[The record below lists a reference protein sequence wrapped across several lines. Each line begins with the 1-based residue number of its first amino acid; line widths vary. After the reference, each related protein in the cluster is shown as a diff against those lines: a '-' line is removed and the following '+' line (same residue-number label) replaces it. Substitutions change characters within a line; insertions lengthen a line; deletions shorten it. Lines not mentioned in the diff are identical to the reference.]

1 MFTKVTQVAIMLRS
15 NLKIKDVL
23 IIKDVIDLTEKD
35 KETTVENVVNQETEK
50 TVESVEK
57 LENTIKTE
65 ELISPKQTDT
75 LFWCI
80 FIIHFGYDEY
90 IEVDRNYG
98 VKELQIKKQI
108 GDFIFANPYKMKNTN
123 YKMTKAAVQEILSE
137 LLTSQKD
144 TSMNSLLAFL
154 VFCNINLIMIN
165 STKLLMLE
173 FISNKEEEVPTY
185 VIYKDAYNKY
195 SLNNQALSK
204 EEIDEIKS
212 KTICL
217 ENYLKPIKAI
227 SNYKVEELEELAN
240 KLGIYEKNK
249 KYKKADL
256 YQEIVDA
263 CSWI

>member
-1 MFTKVTQVAIMLRS
+1 
-15 NLKIKDVL
+15 
-23 IIKDVIDLTEKD
+23 
-35 KETTVENVVNQETEK
+35 
-50 TVESVEK
+50 
-57 LENTIKTE
+57 
-65 ELISPKQTDT
+65 
-75 LFWCI
+75 
-80 FIIHFGYDEY
+80 
-90 IEVDRNYG
+90 
-98 VKELQIKKQI
+98 
-108 GDFIFANPYKMKNTN
+108 
-123 YKMTKAAVQEILSE
+123 
-137 LLTSQKD
+137 
-144 TSMNSLLAFL
+144 MNSLLAFL

-249 KYKKADL
+249 KYKKPEL
-256 YQEIVDA
+256 YQEIMDA
-263 CSWI
+263 CEWI

>member
-1 MFTKVTQVAIMLRS
+1 MFTKVFQVGVMLRS
-15 NLKIKDVL
+15 NLMIKD
-23 IIKDVIDLTEKD
+23 ITIKKDLIDLTIETD
-35 KETTVENVVNQETEK
+35 KEVEQVVP
-50 TVESVEK
+50 VEEK

-65 ELISPKQTDT
+65 HVEELISPKQNDT

-90 IEVDRNYG
+90 LEVDRNYG
-98 VKELQIKKQI
+98 VKELDVKKQI
-108 GDFIFANPYKMKNTN
+108 GDFISKNPHKMKTTNT
-123 YKMTKAAVQEILSE
+123 KITKAAVQEILSE

-144 TSMNSLLAFL
+144 TSMQCLMALI

-173 FISNKEEEVPTY
+173 FVSNKDEEIPTY

-195 SLNNQALSK
+195 SLKNQQLSK
-204 EEIDEIKS
+204 EEIEDIRS

-217 ENYLKPIKAI
+217 ENYLKPIKSI
-227 SNYKVEELEELAN
+227 SNYKVEELEDLAK
-240 KLGIYEKNK
+240 KLGIFEKNK
-249 KYKKADL
+249 KYKKSDL

-263 CSWI
+263 CEWI